1 MSDIRREMIMLSGLN
16 CPTCA
21 AKLERAVRATPGV
34 LDAKVIFGAGSL
46 NVEYD
51 GAVVSYEAIAETA
64 SKMGLTVSARVPGS
78 ASRYAP

>member
-21 AKLERAVRATPGV
+21 AKLEKAVQSTPGV
-34 LDAKVIFGAGSL
+34 NQAKVVFGAGSL

-51 GAVVSYEAIAETA
+51 ATVVPYERIAEVVSR
-64 SKMGLTVSARVPGS
+64 MGMTVTARVPGS
-78 ASRYAP
+78 ASR

>member
-21 AKLERAVRATPGV
+21 AKLEKAVQSTPGV
-34 LDAKVIFGAGSL
+34 TEAKVVFGAGSL

-51 GAVVSYEAIAETA
+51 ATVVPYERIAEVVSR
-64 SKMGLTVSARVPGS
+64 MGMTVTARVPGS
-78 ASRYAP
+78 ASR

>member
-21 AKLERAVRATPGV
+21 AKLEKAVQSTPGV
-34 LDAKVIFGAGSL
+34 NQAKVIFGAGSL

-51 GAVVSYEAIAETA
+51 AAVTSYEKIAEVVSRMGMTVTA
-64 SKMGLTVSARVPGS
+64 RMPGS
-78 ASRYAP
+78 ASR

>member
-21 AKLERAVRATPGV
+21 AKLEKAVQSTPGV
-34 LDAKVIFGAGSL
+34 TQAKVVFGAGSL

-51 GAVVSYEAIAETA
+51 ATVVPYERIAEVVSR
-64 SKMGLTVSARVPGS
+64 MGMTVTARVPGS
-78 ASRYAP
+78 ASR

>member
-21 AKLERAVRATPGV
+21 AKLEKAVRATPGV
-34 LDAKVIFGAGSL
+34 TEAKVVFGAGSL

-51 GAVVSYEAIAETA
+51 AAVVSYEKIADVV
-64 SKMGLTVSARVPGS
+64 SRMGLAVTARVPGS
-78 ASRYAP
+78 ASR

>member
-21 AKLERAVRATPGV
+21 AKLEKAVQSTPGV
-34 LDAKVIFGAGSL
+34 NQAKVVFGAGSL

-51 GAVVSYEAIAETA
+51 AAIVSYEKIADIV
-64 SKMGLTVSARVPGS
+64 SRMGMTVTTRMPGS
-78 ASRYAP
+78 ASR

>member
-21 AKLERAVRATPGV
+21 AKLEKAVQSTPGV
-34 LDAKVIFGAGSL
+34 TEAKVVFGAGSL

-51 GAVVSYEAIAETA
+51 TTVVPYERIAEVVSR
-64 SKMGLTVSARVPGS
+64 MGMTVTARVPGS
-78 ASRYAP
+78 ASR

>member
-34 LDAKVIFGAGSL
+34 TEAKVVFGAGSL

-51 GAVVSYEAIAETA
+51 ATVVPYERIAEVVSR
-64 SKMGLTVSARVPGS
+64 MGMTVTARVPGS
-78 ASRYAP
+78 ASR

>member
-21 AKLERAVRATPGV
+21 AKLEKAVQSTPGV
-34 LDAKVIFGAGSL
+34 TEAKVVFGAGSL

-51 GAVVSYEAIAETA
+51 AEVVSYEKIADVV
-64 SKMGLTVSARVPGS
+64 SRMGMAVTARVPGS
-78 ASRYAP
+78 TSR

>member
-21 AKLERAVRATPGV
+21 AKLEKAVQSTPGV
-34 LDAKVIFGAGSL
+34 TKAKVIFGAGSL

-51 GAVVSYEAIAETA
+51 AAVVSYEKISEVV
-64 SKMGLTVSARVPGS
+64 SRMGLAVTARVPGS
-78 ASRYAP
+78 SQR

>member
-21 AKLERAVRATPGV
+21 AKLEKAVRATPGV
-34 LDAKVIFGAGSL
+34 TEAKVIFGAGSL

-51 GAVVSYEAIAETA
+51 AAVVSYEKIADVV
-64 SKMGLTVSARVPGS
+64 SRMGLAVTARVPGS
-78 ASRYAP
+78 ASR

>member
-21 AKLERAVRATPGV
+21 AKLEKAVQSTPGV
-34 LDAKVIFGAGSL
+34 KQAKVVFGAGSL

-51 GAVVSYEAIAETA
+51 AAIVSYEKIADIV
-64 SKMGLTVSARVPGS
+64 SRMGMTVTTRMPGS
-78 ASRYAP
+78 ASR

>member
-21 AKLERAVRATPGV
+21 AKLEKAVQSAPGV
-34 LDAKVIFGAGSL
+34 TEAKVVFGAGSL

-51 GAVVSYEAIAETA
+51 AAVTSYEKISEVVSR
-64 SKMGLTVSARVPGS
+64 MGMTVTARVPGPT
-78 ASRYAP
+78 SR

>member
-21 AKLERAVRATPGV
+21 AKLEKAVQSTPGV
-34 LDAKVIFGAGSL
+34 NQAKVVFGAGSL

-51 GAVVSYEAIAETA
+51 AAVTSYEKIAEVV
-64 SKMGLTVSARVPGS
+64 SKMGLAVTARVPGS
-78 ASRYAP
+78 ASR

>member
-21 AKLERAVRATPGV
+21 AKLEKAVQATPGV
-34 LDAKVIFGAGSL
+34 NQAKVAFGAGSL

-51 GAVVSYEAIAETA
+51 AAVTSYEKIAQVV
-64 SKMGLTVSARVPGS
+64 SKMGMTVTTRMPGS
-78 ASRYAP
+78 ASR